1 VNMMSKHIIVHL
13 ILSLFFVSLCSA
25 SMVDQICTRDEAIE
39 AENEIDKLN
48 DWDSLYKSFKQFA
61 HCDDGAIAE
70 GYSDIIGL
78 LLGDWKNFN
87 RVAELTASD
96 LNFKRFVIKHLD
108 ETIPY
113 DTGEKIFENVQK
125 RCPSNAKKLCKLI
138 ECQLTLTRELAEPVS
153 E

>member
-1 VNMMSKHIIVHL
+1 MNRLKYLKIFLM
-13 ILSLFFVSLCSA
+13 LSLFFVNRCDA
-25 SMVDQICTRDEAIE
+25 AAVNQNCTRDEAIA
-39 AENEIDKLN
+39 AESEIDRLN
-48 DWDSLYKSFKQFA
+48 DWDSLYMSFKRFA

-70 GYSDIIGL
+70 GYSDIVGQ

-87 RVAELTASD
+87 RVVELTASD

-113 DTGEKIFENVQK
+113 DTGEKIFENVRN
-125 RCPSNAKKLCKLI
+125 RCPSDAKKLCKLI
-138 ECQLTLTRELAEPVS
+138 ECQLTLTRELAEPAS